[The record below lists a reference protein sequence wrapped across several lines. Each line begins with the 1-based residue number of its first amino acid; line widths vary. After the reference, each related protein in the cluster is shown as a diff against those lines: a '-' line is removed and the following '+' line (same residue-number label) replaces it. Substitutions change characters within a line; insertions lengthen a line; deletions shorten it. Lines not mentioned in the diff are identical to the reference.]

1 MSYILEA
8 LKKAEQKRR
17 QGAVPDLLTV
27 HDRPADKPGKQYA
40 WIYIAASLLL
50 AGGMVSA
57 VLYKVLPAMTSNTR
71 VPAAPP
77 QPAQIALPVQA
88 PAAPVPAQ
96 HVGRETARPA
106 TVQQPLPDET
116 VRKVDLPDQRQA
128 SKQTVVLKESEL
140 PLAIQQE
147 LPRINIS
154 AHFYDADPAARI
166 VSVRGNVLH
175 EGQEVAA
182 GLKLEKITPDG
193 VVLSYKDYH
202 FFRSAF

>member
-27 HDRPADKPGKQYA
+27 HDRPADKPGKQHA

-57 VLYKVLPAMTSNTR
+57 VLYKVLPGMTPNTR
-71 VPAAPP
+71 VPAVPP
-77 QPAQIALPVQA
+77 QPVQTALPVQA
-88 PAAPVPAQ
+88 PAVPAPAQ
-96 HVGRETARPA
+96 PVDREVARPA
-106 TVQQPLPDET
+106 PVRQPLPDEA
-116 VRKVDLPDQRQA
+116 VRKVDLPDQRRA
-128 SKQTVVLKESEL
+128 SKLTAVLKESEL

-182 GLKLEKITPDG
+182 GLKLEKITPEG